1 MTSTT
6 VPPAAIGDIRKVAEA
21 IAERYPSVPA
31 GETEASIA
39 VLALWALDAIGRG
52 LLSRDE
58 ATDVFT
64 PLDVR
69 IGDARSG
76 PQLSEEAH
84 EILLEGQWFHDHD
97 IGWGPDPQRVRQLAF
112 AILRRSA

>member
-1 MTSTT
+1 MTTTT
-6 VPPAAIGDIRKVAEA
+6 VPPAAVGDIRKVAEV

-39 VLALWALDAIGRG
+39 VLALWALDAIERG

-58 ATDVFT
+58 ATSVFT
-64 PLDVR
+64 QLDVR
-69 IGDARSG
+69 IGDAPSG
-76 PQLSEEAH
+76 SPLSEGTH

-97 IGWGPDPQRVRQLAF
+97 IGWGPDPGRVRRLAF
-112 AILRRSA
+112 AILRPSA